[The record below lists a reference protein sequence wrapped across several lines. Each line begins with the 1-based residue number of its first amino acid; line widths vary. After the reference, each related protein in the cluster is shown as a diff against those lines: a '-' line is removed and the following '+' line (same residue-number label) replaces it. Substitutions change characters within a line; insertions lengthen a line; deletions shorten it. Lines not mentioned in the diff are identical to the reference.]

1 MFESILIF
9 WFKFKKNPFSIVGLI
24 IVSVVILITIF
35 APFITPFPE
44 HAGKVV
50 DFSNMNQPPSNINYF
65 GTDTIGRDV
74 FSRTMFAYRTSF
86 FLSLVVLLLAVPVG
100 VFFGLLGGYFSGL
113 FENVLMR
120 IVDVFLSLPALVL
133 AMVIIGLT
141 ENSMTYI
148 MAAISLLWWPW
159 YSRLVYS
166 ITKSVKNEDYIAA
179 AKICGASNFHILFF
193 EILPNCLPS
202 ILTKI
207 TTDLAFVIMIIAALG
222 FVGLG
227 VQPPIP
233 DLGRMTADGMDL
245 IFDSYWLS
253 LFPGL
258 AILFLVVGFNLL
270 GDGLREAFDLDL
282 R

>member
-1 MFESILIF
+1 MVENIKIF
-9 WFKFKKNPFSIVGLI
+9 WFKFKQNPLSIIGLSIVLF
-24 IVSVVILITIF
+24 VMAITLF

-44 HAGKVV
+44 HVGKVA
-50 DFSNMNQPPSNINYF
+50 DFSNMNQPPSGTNYF

-74 FSRTMFAYRTSF
+74 FSRTVFAYRTSF
-86 FLSLVVLLLAVPVG
+86 FLSLVVLILAVPVG
-100 VFFGLLGGYFSGL
+100 VLFGLLGGYFSGW
-113 FENVLMR
+113 FENILMR

-141 ENSMTYI
+141 EHSMTYI
-148 MAAISLLWWPW
+148 MGAISLLWWPW
-159 YSRLVYS
+159 YSRLVYG
-166 ITKSVKNEDYIAA
+166 ITKAIKNEDYISA
-179 AKICGASNFHILFF
+179 AKVSGASTFHILFF

-202 ILTKI
+202 VLTKI

-227 VQPPIP
+227 VQPPTP

-245 IFDSYWLS
+245 VFDSYWLS

-258 AILFLVVGFNLL
+258 SILFLVVGFNLL

>member
-1 MFESILIF
+1 MLENILIF
-9 WFKFKKNPFSIVGLI
+9 WFKFKKNPFSIIGLI
-24 IVSVVILITIF
+24 IVSIVILITIF

-44 HAGKVV
+44 HAGKVA

-86 FLSLVVLLLAVPVG
+86 FLSLVVLLIAVPVG
-100 VFFGLLGGYFSGL
+100 IFFGLLGGYFSGL
-113 FENVLMR
+113 FENILMR

-202 ILTKI
+202 VLTKI

-245 IFDSYWLS
+245 VFDSYWLS

>member
-1 MFESILIF
+1 
-9 WFKFKKNPFSIVGLI
+9 
-24 IVSVVILITIF
+24 
-35 APFITPFPE
+35 
-44 HAGKVV
+44 
-50 DFSNMNQPPSNINYF
+50 
-65 GTDTIGRDV
+65 
-74 FSRTMFAYRTSF
+74 MFAYRTSF
-86 FLSLVVLLLAVPVG
+86 FLSLVVLLIAVPIG
-100 VFFGLLGGYFSGL
+100 VFFGLVGGYFSGL

-120 IVDVFLSLPALVL
+120 VVDVFLSLPALVL

-141 ENSMTYI
+141 EHSMTYI

-166 ITKSVKNEDYIAA
+166 ITKSIKNEDYIAA

-193 EILPNCLPS
+193 EILPNCIPS

-245 IFDSYWLS
+245 VFDSYWLS

-258 AILFLVVGFNLL
+258 AILFLVIGFNLL

>member
-1 MFESILIF
+1 MLENILIF
-9 WFKFKKNPFSIVGLI
+9 WFKFKKNPFSILGLI
-24 IVSVVILITIF
+24 IVSLVILITIF

-86 FLSLVVLLLAVPVG
+86 FLSLVVLLIAVPVG

-113 FENVLMR
+113 FENILMR

-141 ENSMTYI
+141 EHSMTYI

-166 ITKSVKNEDYIAA
+166 ITKSIKNEDYIAA

-245 IFDSYWLS
+245 VFDSYWLS

>member
-1 MFESILIF
+1 MIENIKIF
-9 WFKFKKNPFSIVGLI
+9 WFKFKQNPLSIIGLL
-24 IVSVVILITIF
+24 IVLFVMAITLF

-44 HAGKVV
+44 HVGKFA
-50 DFSNMNQPPSNINYF
+50 DFSNMNQPPSSTNYF

-74 FSRTMFAYRTSF
+74 FSRTVFAYRTSF
-86 FLSLVVLLLAVPVG
+86 FLSLVVLILAVPVG
-100 VFFGLLGGYFSGL
+100 VLFGLLGGYFSGW
-113 FENVLMR
+113 FENILMR

-141 ENSMTYI
+141 EHSMTYI
-148 MAAISLLWWPW
+148 MGAISLLWWPW
-159 YSRLVYS
+159 YSRLVYG
-166 ITKSVKNEDYIAA
+166 ITKAVKNEDYISA
-179 AKICGASNFHILFF
+179 AKVSGASTFHILFF

-202 ILTKI
+202 VLTKI

-227 VQPPIP
+227 VQPPTP

-245 IFDSYWLS
+245 VFDSYWLS

-258 AILFLVVGFNLL
+258 SILFLVVGFNLL

>member
-1 MFESILIF
+1 MLENILIF
-9 WFKFKKNPFSIVGLI
+9 WFKFKKNPFSIIGLI
-24 IVSVVILITIF
+24 IVSIVILITIF

-44 HAGKVV
+44 HAGKVA

-86 FLSLVVLLLAVPVG
+86 FLSLVVLLIAVPVG
-100 VFFGLLGGYFSGL
+100 IFFGLLGGYFSGL
-113 FENVLMR
+113 FENILMR

-245 IFDSYWLS
+245 VFDSYWLS

>member
-1 MFESILIF
+1 MLENILIF
-9 WFKFKKNPFSIVGLI
+9 WFKFKKNPFSLIGLI
-24 IVSVVILITIF
+24 IVSIVILITIF

-44 HAGKVV
+44 HAGKVA

-86 FLSLVVLLLAVPVG
+86 FLSLVVLIIAVPVG

-166 ITKSVKNEDYIAA
+166 ITKSIKNEDYIAA

-202 ILTKI
+202 VLTKI

-245 IFDSYWLS
+245 VFDSYWLS

>member
-1 MFESILIF
+1 
-9 WFKFKKNPFSIVGLI
+9 
-24 IVSVVILITIF
+24 
-35 APFITPFPE
+35 
-44 HAGKVV
+44 
-50 DFSNMNQPPSNINYF
+50 
-65 GTDTIGRDV
+65 
-74 FSRTMFAYRTSF
+74 
-86 FLSLVVLLLAVPVG
+86 
-100 VFFGLLGGYFSGL
+100 
-113 FENVLMR
+113 
-120 IVDVFLSLPALVL
+120 
-133 AMVIIGLT
+133 
-141 ENSMTYI
+141 

-166 ITKSVKNEDYIAA
+166 ITKSIKNEDYIAA
-179 AKICGASNFHILFF
+179 AKICGASHFHILFF

-245 IFDSYWLS
+245 VFDSYWLS

>member
-1 MFESILIF
+1 MFKNILIF
-9 WFKFKKNPFSIVGLI
+9 WFKFKKNPFSVIGLI
-24 IVSVVILITIF
+24 IVSIVILITIF

-44 HAGKVV
+44 HAGKVA
-50 DFSNMNQPPSNINYF
+50 DFSNMNKPPSNINYF

-86 FLSLVVLLLAVPVG
+86 FLSLVVLLIAVPVG
-100 VFFGLLGGYFSGL
+100 VFFGLVGGYFSGL

-120 IVDVFLSLPALVL
+120 VVDVFLSLPALVL

-141 ENSMTYI
+141 EHSMTYI

-166 ITKSVKNEDYIAA
+166 ITKAIKNEDYIAA

-245 IFDSYWLS
+245 VFDSYWLS

-258 AILFLVVGFNLL
+258 SILFLVVGFNLL

>member
-1 MFESILIF
+1 MLENILIF
-9 WFKFKKNPFSIVGLI
+9 WFKFKKNPFSIIGLI
-24 IVSVVILITIF
+24 IVSIVILITIF
-35 APFITPFPE
+35 ASFITPFPE
-44 HAGKVV
+44 HTGKVV
-50 DFSNMNQPPSNINYF
+50 DFSNMNQPPNNINYF
-65 GTDTIGRDV
+65 GTDTLGRDV

-86 FLSLVVLLLAVPVG
+86 FLSLVVLLTAVPVG
-100 VFFGLLGGYFSGL
+100 VFFGLIGGYFSGL

-141 ENSMTYI
+141 EHSMTYI
-148 MAAISLLWWPW
+148 MASISLLWWPW
-159 YSRLVYS
+159 YTRLVYS
-166 ITKSVKNEDYIAA
+166 ITKSIKNEDYIAA

-245 IFDSYWLS
+245 VFDSYWLS

>member
-1 MFESILIF
+1 
-9 WFKFKKNPFSIVGLI
+9 
-24 IVSVVILITIF
+24 
-35 APFITPFPE
+35 
-44 HAGKVV
+44 
-50 DFSNMNQPPSNINYF
+50 
-65 GTDTIGRDV
+65 
-74 FSRTMFAYRTSF
+74 
-86 FLSLVVLLLAVPVG
+86 
-100 VFFGLLGGYFSGL
+100 
-113 FENVLMR
+113 
-120 IVDVFLSLPALVL
+120 
-133 AMVIIGLT
+133 MVIIGLT
-141 ENSMTYI
+141 EHSMTYI

-202 ILTKI
+202 VLTKI

-245 IFDSYWLS
+245 VFDSYWLS

>member
-1 MFESILIF
+1 MFQNLLIF
-9 WFKFKKNPFSIVGLI
+9 WFKFKKNPFSVIGLI

-44 HAGKVV
+44 HVGKVA

-65 GTDTIGRDV
+65 GTDTLGRDV

-100 VFFGLLGGYFSGL
+100 VFFGLLGGYFSGW
-113 FENVLMR
+113 FENILMR

-166 ITKSVKNEDYIAA
+166 ITKSIKNEDYIAA
-179 AKICGASNFHILFF
+179 AKVCGASKFHILFF
-193 EILPNCLPS
+193 EILPNCFPS

-227 VQPPIP
+227 VQQPIP

-245 IFDSYWLS
+245 VFDSYWLS

>member
-1 MFESILIF
+1 MLENILIF
-9 WFKFKKNPFSIVGLI
+9 WFKFKKNPFSIIGLI
-24 IVSVVILITIF
+24 IVSTVILITIF

-44 HAGKVV
+44 HAGKVA

-86 FLSLVVLLLAVPVG
+86 FLSLVVLLIAVPVG

-113 FENVLMR
+113 FENILMR

-245 IFDSYWLS
+245 VFDSYWLS

>member
-1 MFESILIF
+1 MIENIKIF
-9 WFKFKKNPFSIVGLI
+9 WFKFKQNPLSIIGLSIVLF
-24 IVSVVILITIF
+24 VMAITLF

-44 HAGKVV
+44 HVGKVA
-50 DFSNMNQPPSNINYF
+50 DFSNMNQPPSGTNYF

-74 FSRTMFAYRTSF
+74 FSRTVFAYRTSF
-86 FLSLVVLLLAVPVG
+86 FLSLVVLILAVPVG
-100 VFFGLLGGYFSGL
+100 VLFGLLGGYFSGW
-113 FENVLMR
+113 FENILMR

-141 ENSMTYI
+141 EHSMTYI
-148 MAAISLLWWPW
+148 MGAISLLWWPW
-159 YSRLVYS
+159 YSRLVYG
-166 ITKSVKNEDYIAA
+166 ITKAIKNEDYISA
-179 AKICGASNFHILFF
+179 AKVSGASTFHILFF

-202 ILTKI
+202 VLTKI

-227 VQPPIP
+227 VQPPTP

-245 IFDSYWLS
+245 VFDSYWLS

-258 AILFLVVGFNLL
+258 SILFLVVGFNLL

>member
-9 WFKFKKNPFSIVGLI
+9 WFKFKKNPFSILGLI
-24 IVSVVILITIF
+24 IVCIVILITIF
-35 APFITPFPE
+35 APIITPFPE
-44 HAGKVV
+44 HAGKSV

-86 FLSLVVLLLAVPVG
+86 FLSLVVLLTAVPVG
-100 VFFGLLGGYFSGL
+100 VFFGLIGGYFSGL

-120 IVDVFLSLPALVL
+120 VVDIFLSLPALVL

-141 ENSMTYI
+141 EHSMTYI

-166 ITKSVKNEDYIAA
+166 ITKSIKNEDYIAA

-193 EILPNCLPS
+193 EILPNCIPS

-245 IFDSYWLS
+245 VFDSYWLS

>member
-1 MFESILIF
+1 MVENIKIF
-9 WFKFKKNPFSIVGLI
+9 WFKFKQNPLSIIGLSIVLF
-24 IVSVVILITIF
+24 VMAITLF

-44 HAGKVV
+44 HVGKVA
-50 DFSNMNQPPSNINYF
+50 DFSNMNQPPSGTNYF

-74 FSRTMFAYRTSF
+74 FSRTVFAYRTSF
-86 FLSLVVLLLAVPVG
+86 FLSLVVLILAVPVG
-100 VFFGLLGGYFSGL
+100 ILFGLLGGYFSGW
-113 FENVLMR
+113 FENILMR

-141 ENSMTYI
+141 EHSMTYI
-148 MAAISLLWWPW
+148 MGAISLLWWPW
-159 YSRLVYS
+159 YSRLVYG
-166 ITKSVKNEDYIAA
+166 ITKAIKNEDYISA
-179 AKICGASNFHILFF
+179 AKVSGASTFHILFF

-202 ILTKI
+202 VLTKI

-227 VQPPIP
+227 VQPPTP

-245 IFDSYWLS
+245 VFDSYWLS

-258 AILFLVVGFNLL
+258 SILFLVVGFNLL

>member
-1 MFESILIF
+1 MLENILIF
-9 WFKFKKNPFSIVGLI
+9 WFKFKKNPFSVIGLI
-24 IVSVVILITIF
+24 IVSIVILITIF

-50 DFSNMNQPPSNINYF
+50 DFSNMNQPPNNINYF

-86 FLSLVVLLLAVPVG
+86 FLSLVVLIIAVPVG

-166 ITKSVKNEDYIAA
+166 ITKSIKNEDYIAA
-179 AKICGASNFHILFF
+179 AKICGASHFHILFF

-245 IFDSYWLS
+245 VFDSYWLS

>member
-1 MFESILIF
+1 
-9 WFKFKKNPFSIVGLI
+9 
-24 IVSVVILITIF
+24 
-35 APFITPFPE
+35 
-44 HAGKVV
+44 
-50 DFSNMNQPPSNINYF
+50 MNQPPSNINYF

-86 FLSLVVLLLAVPVG
+86 FLSLVVLLIAVPVG
-100 VFFGLLGGYFSGL
+100 IFFGLLGGYFSGL
-113 FENVLMR
+113 FENILMR

-245 IFDSYWLS
+245 VFDSYWLS
-253 LFPGL
+253 LFHGL

>member
-1 MFESILIF
+1 MLENILIF
-9 WFKFKKNPFSIVGLI
+9 WFKFKKNPFSIIGLI
-24 IVSVVILITIF
+24 IVSIVILITIF

-44 HAGKVV
+44 HAGKVA

-86 FLSLVVLLLAVPVG
+86 FLSLVVLLIAVPVG
-100 VFFGLLGGYFSGL
+100 IFFGLLGGYFSGL
-113 FENVLMR
+113 FENILMR

-166 ITKSVKNEDYIAA
+166 ITKSIKNEDYIAA

-245 IFDSYWLS
+245 VFDSYWLS

>member
-1 MFESILIF
+1 MLENILIF
-9 WFKFKKNPFSIVGLI
+9 WFKFKMNPFSILGLI
-24 IVSVVILITIF
+24 IVCVVVLITIF
-35 APFITPFPE
+35 VPFITPFPE

-50 DFSNMNQPPSNINYF
+50 DFSNMNQPPNNINYF
-65 GTDTIGRDV
+65 GTDTLGRDV

-86 FLSLVVLLLAVPVG
+86 FLSLVVLLIAVPVG
-100 VFFGLLGGYFSGL
+100 IFFGLLGGYFTGL
-113 FENVLMR
+113 FENILMR

-141 ENSMTYI
+141 EHSMTYI

-166 ITKSVKNEDYIAA
+166 ITKSIKNEDYIAA

-245 IFDSYWLS
+245 VFDSYWLS

>member
-1 MFESILIF
+1 MLENILIF
-9 WFKFKKNPFSIVGLI
+9 WFKFKKNPFSIIGLI
-24 IVSVVILITIF
+24 IVSIVILITIF

-44 HAGKVV
+44 HAGKVA

-86 FLSLVVLLLAVPVG
+86 FLSLVVLLIAVPVG
-100 VFFGLLGGYFSGL
+100 IFFGLLGGYYSGL
-113 FENVLMR
+113 FENILMR

-245 IFDSYWLS
+245 VFDSYWLS

>member
-1 MFESILIF
+1 MFDNILIF
-9 WFKFKKNPFSIVGLI
+9 WFKFKKNPFSLIGLI
-24 IVSVVILITIF
+24 IVSIVILITIF

-86 FLSLVVLLLAVPVG
+86 FLSLVVLIIAVPVG

-166 ITKSVKNEDYIAA
+166 ITKSIKNEDYIAA

-202 ILTKI
+202 VLTKI

-245 IFDSYWLS
+245 VFDSYWLS

>member
-1 MFESILIF
+1 MFHNILIF
-9 WFKFKKNPFSIVGLI
+9 WFKFKKNSFSVIGLI
-24 IVSVVILITIF
+24 IVSIVILITIF

-166 ITKSVKNEDYIAA
+166 ITKSIKNEDYIAA

-202 ILTKI
+202 VLTKI

-245 IFDSYWLS
+245 VFDSYWLS

>member
-1 MFESILIF
+1 MFNNILIF
-9 WFKFKKNPFSIVGLI
+9 WFKFKKNPFSLIGLI
-24 IVSVVILITIF
+24 IVSIVILITIF

-86 FLSLVVLLLAVPVG
+86 FLSLVVLLIAVPVG
-100 VFFGLLGGYFSGL
+100 IFFGLLGGYFSGL

-166 ITKSVKNEDYIAA
+166 ITKSIKNEDYIAA

-202 ILTKI
+202 VLTKI

-245 IFDSYWLS
+245 VFDSYWLS

>member
-1 MFESILIF
+1 MLENILIF
-9 WFKFKKNPFSIVGLI
+9 WFKFKKNPFSIIGLI
-24 IVSVVILITIF
+24 IVSIVILITIF

-44 HAGKVV
+44 HVGKVA

-86 FLSLVVLLLAVPVG
+86 FLSLVVLLIAVPVG
-100 VFFGLLGGYFSGL
+100 IFFGLLGGYFSGL
-113 FENVLMR
+113 FENILMR

-245 IFDSYWLS
+245 VFDSYWLS

>member
-1 MFESILIF
+1 MLDNILIF
-9 WFKFKKNPFSIVGLI
+9 WFKFKKNPFSIIGLI
-24 IVSVVILITIF
+24 IVSIVILITIF

-44 HAGKVV
+44 HAGKVA

-86 FLSLVVLLLAVPVG
+86 FLSLVVLLIAVPVG
-100 VFFGLLGGYFSGL
+100 IFFGLLGGYFSGL
-113 FENVLMR
+113 FENILMR

-166 ITKSVKNEDYIAA
+166 ITKSIKNEDYIAA

-202 ILTKI
+202 VLTKI

-245 IFDSYWLS
+245 VFDSYWLS

>member
-1 MFESILIF
+1 MLENILIF
-9 WFKFKKNPFSIVGLI
+9 WFKFKKNPFSIIGLI
-24 IVSVVILITIF
+24 IVSIVILITIF

-44 HAGKVV
+44 HAGKVA

-86 FLSLVVLLLAVPVG
+86 FLSLVVLIIAVPVG

-166 ITKSVKNEDYIAA
+166 ITKSIKNEDYIAA

-202 ILTKI
+202 VLTKI

-245 IFDSYWLS
+245 VFDSYWLS

>member
-1 MFESILIF
+1 M
-9 WFKFKKNPFSIVGLI
+9 
-24 IVSVVILITIF
+24 
-35 APFITPFPE
+35 A
-44 HAGKVV
+44 
-50 DFSNMNQPPSNINYF
+50 
-65 GTDTIGRDV
+65 
-74 FSRTMFAYRTSF
+74 
-86 FLSLVVLLLAVPVG
+86 LAVPVG
-100 VFFGLLGGYFSGL
+100 VLFGLLGGYFSGW
-113 FENVLMR
+113 FENILMR

-141 ENSMTYI
+141 EHSMTYI
-148 MAAISLLWWPW
+148 MGAISLLWWPW
-159 YSRLVYS
+159 YSRLVYG
-166 ITKSVKNEDYIAA
+166 ITKAVKNEDYISA
-179 AKICGASNFHILFF
+179 AKVSGASTFYILFF

-202 ILTKI
+202 VLTKI

-227 VQPPIP
+227 VQPPTP

-245 IFDSYWLS
+245 VFDSYWLS

-258 AILFLVVGFNLL
+258 SILFLVVGFNLL

>member
-1 MFESILIF
+1 MFDNILIF
-9 WFKFKKNPFSIVGLI
+9 WFKFKKNPFSLIGLI
-24 IVSVVILITIF
+24 IVSIVILITIF

-166 ITKSVKNEDYIAA
+166 ITKSIKNEDYIAA

-202 ILTKI
+202 VLTKI

-245 IFDSYWLS
+245 VFDSYWLS

>member
-1 MFESILIF
+1 MLENILIF
-9 WFKFKKNPFSIVGLI
+9 WFKFKKNPFSIIGLI
-24 IVSVVILITIF
+24 IVSIVILITIF

-50 DFSNMNQPPSNINYF
+50 DFSNMNQPPNNINYF

-86 FLSLVVLLLAVPVG
+86 FLSLVVLIIAVPVG

-166 ITKSVKNEDYIAA
+166 ITKSIKNEDYIAA

-245 IFDSYWLS
+245 VFDSYWLS